1 MGDRDFLVNQ
11 AILNNFSQNS
21 RANTGG
27 YNRRMRNNFKTA
39 VNSSGLLQYFNTPQV
54 YKKNL
59 ASAKRGGRALG
70 LKTGYRWVVDAGK
83 VS

>member
-27 YNRRMRNNFKTA
+27 YNRTMRNKYKTA
-39 VNSSGLLQYFNTPQV
+39 LNSSGMLPNIKISEADMQ
-54 YKKNL
+54 
-59 ASAKRGGRALG
+59 SIGGR
-70 LKTGYRWVVDAGK
+70 TRVSIAG
-83 VS
+83 VLSDVQS

>member
-39 VNSSGLLQYFNTPQV
+39 FNSSGLLP
-54 YKKNL
+54 NL
-59 ASAKRGGRALG
+59 KISEADIQSMGG
-70 LKTGYRWVVDAGK
+70 KTRVSIAG
-83 VS
+83 VLSDV

>member
-39 VNSSGLLQYFNTPQV
+39 VNSSGFLP
-54 YKKNL
+54 NL
-59 ASAKRGGRALG
+59 KISEADIQSMGG
-70 LKTGYRWVVDAGK
+70 KTRVSIAG
-83 VS
+83 VLSDV